1 MKKYLY
7 SFLIL
12 FFSWSIIFAAQLQ
25 ESYMVPMR
33 DGVKLAT
40 DVYRPDDNAAHPVV
54 LYRTPYNKTSD
65 GIDASTIK
73 LLKIMGYAYVTQ
85 DLRGRYASEGVD
97 SVFLTDGWGA
107 LQDGYDTIEWLTQQ
121 SWCNGKIGEL
131 GASASG
137 ITTYRAVGS
146 LHPNLVCAVA
156 IVAPTDFYNQVVYPG
171 GEFRKSLPENW
182 ITGQGSQYM
191 IPYFLQFPYYAP
203 IWEKMNLLTRTDK
216 IKIPILHIGGWY
228 DCFSEGPV
236 TAFQHLHAR
245 EGVGAQKLLMGP
257 WTHGRTGSGSQVGQL
272 QYPDASYDLDNYVL
286 QWLDHWLRGTE
297 NGVTNKPDVIYYLLG
312 DADKEDEIGCQWI
325 HADTWPPENIV
336 PQTFYLAQNGALKK
350 NRPPDSGKLSFRYDP
365 QQPVPTVGG
374 NNLTIKA
381 GPYDQREVNA
391 RQDVLSF
398 ETDVLSVP
406 VRVEGF
412 IKAKLY
418 ISSNRPD
425 TDFTLKLIDVYPDG
439 REMLVTDAIAR
450 ARFRRGVLPDDVIL
464 LTPNSTDSLE
474 IKLPPTAIVFNSGHK
489 IKVCISSSNYPRY
502 EVNPNTENDP
512 NDRSNPQVAENTVY
526 WGGSF
531 ASQISLPLYPEPT
544 LVSLAEKSP
553 EHFSLFR
560 NFPNPFNS
568 STNIHYKLDR
578 PGYVSLKIFN
588 MQGRLV
594 KVLVNE
600 FQNEGQYI
608 AKWHGRDVENNEAAS
623 GVYLYRLKIGH
634 QMKSMKML
642 LLR

>member
-1 MKKYLY
+1 
-7 SFLIL
+7 
-12 FFSWSIIFAAQLQ
+12 
-25 ESYMVPMR
+25 MVPMR

-40 DVYRPDDNAAHPVV
+40 NVFRPDDKAAYPVV

-65 GIDASTIK
+65 GISATTIK

-85 DLRGRYASEGVD
+85 DLRGRYASEGTD
-97 SVFLTDGWGA
+97 SVFITDGWGA

-191 IPYFLQFPYYAP
+191 ISYFLQFPYYTS

-236 TAFQHLHAR
+236 TAFQHLHGRA
-245 EGVGAQKLLMGP
+245 GVGAQKLLMGP
-257 WTHGRTGSGSQVGQL
+257 WTHGSTGSGSQVGQL

-312 DADKEDEIGCQWI
+312 DPDKGDEIGCQWI
-325 HADTWPPENIV
+325 HSDTWPPPEIV
-336 PQTFYLAQNGALKK
+336 DQTFYLTK
-350 NRPPDSGKLSFRYDP
+350 SGSLDDTQPLAESSLTFQFDP
-365 QQPVPTVGG
+365 QHPVPTLGG
-374 NNLTIKA
+374 NNLTIDA
-381 GPYDQREVNA
+381 GPYDQQTVSA
-391 RQDVLSF
+391 RDDVLGF
-398 ETDVLSVP
+398 ESGVLTNP
-406 VRVEGF
+406 LRIEGIVRST
-412 IKAKLY
+412 LY
-418 ISSNRPD
+418 FSSNRPD

-439 REMLVTDAIAR
+439 REMLVTDGIKR
-450 ARFRRGVLPDDVIL
+450 ARFRKGVLPENVTL
-464 LTPNSTDSLE
+464 LTPGATDSLE
-474 IKLPPTAIVFNSGHK
+474 IELPPTAIVFNSGHK
-489 IKVCISSSNYPRY
+489 IKVCISSGNYPRY
-502 EVNPNTENDP
+502 EVNPNTANAP
-512 NDRSNPQVAENTVY
+512 NDRSNPQTATNTIHVGGKLASRIDLPVY
-526 WGGSF
+526 PTPPF
-531 ASQISLPLYPEPT
+531 AAAADKAPDT
-544 LVSLAEKSP
+544 
-553 EHFSLFR
+553 FTLFR
-560 NFPNPFNS
+560 NFPNPFNG
-568 STNIHYKLDR
+568 STNFYYRLNR
-578 PGYVSLKIFN
+578 PGYVSVKVFN
-588 MQGRLV
+588 MQGRLIR
-594 KVLVNE
+594 VLINE
-600 FQNEGQYI
+600 FQNEGTHSV
-608 AKWHGRDVENNEAAS
+608 KWNGRDTENQQAAS
-623 GVYLYRLKIGH
+623 GVYLYRLKIGR
-634 QMKSMKML
+634 QSKSMKML